1 PVSPINISRP
11 YDTMIP
17 FDWEGNGMFE
27 NKRIAVLGAGKL
39 GEALITGM
47 LDAEV
52 VSRRQF
58 IATAAHKERVD
69 QLQTKL
75 DIETTLSNGE
85 AVRKAHLVLLCLKPQ
100 TVAEVLR
107 QVAEDLTPN
116 HIVISVAASVTIGLM
131 EGIIEKAIP
140 VIRTMPN
147 TPCFVKKGM
156 TAIAPGKYATSDHV
170 ALARKI
176 FDAIGRTLI
185 LDEKHM
191 DAVTGLSASG
201 PAFVYIIIE
210 SFIEAGVKV
219 GLPRAAATQLAAQM
233 VLGASSM
240 VLETG
245 EHPAKL
251 RDIVTT
257 PAGCTIR
264 AILELED
271 GGLRV
276 PLIKAVVRATQ

>member
-1 PVSPINISRP
+1 MIS
-11 YDTMIP
+11 
-17 FDWEGNGMFE
+17 FHLEGNAMFE

-47 LDAEV
+47 IEAGI
-52 VSRRQF
+52 VSKKQF
-58 IATAAHKERVD
+58 IATAAHKER
-69 QLQTKL
+69 LGILKKKL
-75 DIETTLSNGE
+75 DVEATLSNGE
-85 AVRKAHLVLLCLKPQ
+85 AVRKSHLVLVCVKPQ
-100 TVAEVLR
+100 TVEEVLR
-107 QVAEDLTPN
+107 QVADDLTPD
-116 HIVISVAASVTIGLM
+116 HVVISVAASVTTKFM
-131 EGIIEKAIP
+131 EDILTKPVP

-147 TPCFVKKGM
+147 TPCFIKKGM
-156 TAIAPGKYATSDHV
+156 TAIAPGKHATADHV
-170 ALARKI
+170 AQARKI
-176 FDAIGRTLI
+176 FDGIGRTLI

-210 SFIEAGVKV
+210 SFVEAGVKV
-219 GLPRAAATQLAAQM
+219 GLPREAATLLAAQM

-251 RDIVTT
+251 KDIVTT
-257 PAGCTIR
+257 PAGCTIDG
-264 AILELED
+264 ILELED

-276 PLIKAVVRATQ
+276 TLIKAVVKATQRARELVNG

>member
-1 PVSPINISRP
+1 MNS
-11 YDTMIP
+11 
-17 FDWEGNGMFE
+17 FHWEGTGMFD

-47 LDAEV
+47 LDAGI
-52 VSRRQF
+52 VSKKQF
-58 IATAAHKERVD
+58 IATAAHKER
-69 QLQTKL
+69 L
-75 DIETTLSNGE
+75 DILKKRLGVETTLSNAD
-85 AVRKAHLVLLCLKPQ
+85 AVRKAHLVLLCVKPQ
-100 TVAEVLR
+100 TVADVLR
-107 QVAEDLTPN
+107 QVADVLTPN
-116 HIVISVAASVTIGLM
+116 HLVISVAASVTTAFM
-131 EGIIEKAIP
+131 EKLLTKPVP

-147 TPCFVKKGM
+147 TPCFIKKGM
-156 TAIAPGKYATSDHV
+156 TAIAPGKHATVEQV
-170 ALARKI
+170 AQARKI

-210 SFIEAGVKV
+210 SFVEAGVKV
-219 GLPRAAATQLAAQM
+219 GLPREAATQLAAQM

-251 RDIVTT
+251 KDIVTT
-257 PAGCTIR
+257 PAGCTIDG
-264 AILELED
+264 ILELEE

-276 PLIKAVVRATQ
+276 TLIKAVVRATLRAKELVNG